1 MKRSIV
7 IASAVVLA
15 AAALAAPAATAQAQA
30 PAVAADTTS
39 EYVVLYKEGADSAQ
53 AQKAVQAAG
62 GSIVKVNTA
71 VGVATVTSSNAAF
84 AAAVTASP
92 LIEGVAHNRAI
103 GHAPAVNARAKA
115 ALKKAVESRAVE
127 KDGRGHGQGPLGK
140 KWGKKPSAEPLD
152 EAQWDL
158 DQMKANEAHK
168 YETGDKRVLVGIL
181 DTGVDGTHP
190 DIAPNF
196 SNRLSRNFT
205 TDVPV
210 DANGDVIDGP
220 CEDEPDQ
227 SCSDPANVDEDGHG
241 THVASSIASPLNK
254 LGIAGV
260 APNVTIVN
268 IRAGQDSGYFF
279 LQPSVDAL
287 TYAGDIGVDVVNM
300 SYYIDPWLF
309 NCVDNPADSPADRAE
324 QATIIKA
331 TQRALN
337 YAHRK
342 GVTLVGAAGN
352 EAIDYTKT
360 NVDSTSPDFASTP
373 GEVAYDR
380 TIPPSCVSLPGEG
393 EHVISVSSTGISKR
407 KSYYSSYG
415 NGYIDVAAP
424 GGDTY
429 DTPTNTRDVTRATL
443 SAYPES
449 LARANGEID
458 ENGDPTVEYVVK
470 DCKGST
476 CAYYQYLQGTSM
488 ASPRAAGV
496 AALIVSKYG
505 RPTWGGGFGLDPNQ
519 VEARLKATAV
529 KTPCPPG
536 GVYNYTRIT
545 PAGATIT
552 ASHTCEG
559 TPSRNGF
566 YGSGIVNALKA
577 VGH

>member
-7 IASAVVLA
+7 IASAVVLT
-15 AAALAAPAATAQAQA
+15 AAALTAPATTAQAQV
-30 PAVAADTTS
+30 PTVAADTAS
-39 EYVVLYKEGADSAQ
+39 EYVVLYKEGADAAE

-62 GSIVKVNTA
+62 GTVVKVNTA
-71 VGVATVTSSNAAF
+71 VGVATVSTTNSGF
-84 AAAVTASP
+84 AAAVTNSP
-92 LIEGVAHNRAI
+92 LIEGVAHNRVI
-103 GHAPAVNARAKA
+103 GHAPEVNARAKA
-115 ALKKAVESRAVE
+115 ALKKVVESRAVE
-127 KDGRGHGQGPLGK
+127 KEGRNHGGQVNK

-205 TDVPV
+205 TDIPV
-210 DANGDVIDGP
+210 DANGDPIDGP
-220 CEDEPDQ
+220 CEEEADQ

-309 NCVDNPADSPADRAE
+309 NCVDNPADSPAARAE

-360 NVDSTSPDFASTP
+360 NVDSGSPDFASEP
-373 GEVAYDR
+373 GEAPYDR
-380 TIPPSCVSLPGEG
+380 TIPPSCVSMPGEG
-393 EHVISVSSTGISKR
+393 EHVISVASTGISKR

-429 DTPTNTRDVTRATL
+429 DTPGNTRDVTRATL

-449 LARANGEID
+449 LARANEEID
-458 ENGDPTVEYVVK
+458 ENGVPTVDYVVR

-505 RPTWGGGFGLDPNQ
+505 RPTWGGGFGLDPDV
-519 VEARLKATAV
+519 VEARLKASAV

-536 GVYNYTRIT
+536 GSYTYTRHLPT
-545 PAGATIT
+545 GSTVTAT
-552 ASHTCEG
+552 HTCEG
-559 TPSRNGF
+559 NTLRNGF